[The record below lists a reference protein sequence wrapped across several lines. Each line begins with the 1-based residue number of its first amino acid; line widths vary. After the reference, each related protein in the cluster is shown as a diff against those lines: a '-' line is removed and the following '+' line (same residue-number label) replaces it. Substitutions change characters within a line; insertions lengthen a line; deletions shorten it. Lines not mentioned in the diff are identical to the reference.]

1 MTPARRTYPLAGLV
15 LLLLAVY
22 LLLSVLGVIPA
33 GVQDLL
39 GRAWPALLVLAGLA
53 ILLRGRTPFS
63 SALAVI
69 GALAVAGVI
78 GVAAF
83 QSRAAQ
89 PSTETQQAI
98 NQPIPA
104 DLSLLRVRLAL
115 DATELNVTSGLTP
128 DGVKGQFTGNAAS
141 QIAIA
146 YEEAAD
152 RSATLTL
159 TQTRPDGVP
168 RLDQVGRG
176 VLDLELPPDVPLD
189 VEFLGSD
196 GDATFNLNDVA
207 LERLTVD
214 LPVGDLVVTLPNY
227 QPIQVPPG
235 EQNGALT
242 AATGNLALFI
252 PQSVAARLELNR
264 GSSGIDPQFDPDQ
277 FNFLV
282 GDVLES
288 RTIDLAPFA
297 LNYTVTVPRGQIRVE
312 SLQN

>member
-1 MTPARRTYPLAGLV
+1 MTSGRRTYPLAGLV

-22 LLLSVLGVIPA
+22 VLLGALGVVPS

-39 GRAWPALLVLAGLA
+39 LRAWPALLVLAGLA

-63 SALAVI
+63 SILAVV
-69 GALAVAGVI
+69 GALVIAGVI

-83 QSRAAQ
+83 QSRSAQ

-141 QIAIA
+141 QIAVT
-146 YEEAAD
+146 YEETAD

-176 VLDLELPPDVPLD
+176 VLELELPPDVPLD

-207 LERLTVD
+207 LERLTAN

-264 GSSGIDPQFDPDQ
+264 GNSGIDPQFDPNQ

-288 RTIDLAPFA
+288 RTIDQAPFA

>member
-1 MTPARRTYPLAGLV
+1 
-15 LLLLAVY
+15 
-22 LLLSVLGVIPA
+22 
-33 GVQDLL
+33 
-39 GRAWPALLVLAGLA
+39 
-53 ILLRGRTPFS
+53 
-63 SALAVI
+63 
-69 GALAVAGVI
+69 
-78 GVAAF
+78 
-83 QSRAAQ
+83 
-89 PSTETQQAI
+89 
-98 NQPIPA
+98 
-104 DLSLLRVRLAL
+104 
-115 DATELNVTSGLTP
+115 
-128 DGVKGQFTGNAAS
+128 VKGQFTGNAAS

-146 YEEAAD
+146 YEEADD

-227 QPIQVPPG
+227 QPIQVPSG

-242 AATGNLALFI
+242 AGSGNLALFV

-264 GSSGIDPQFDPDQ
+264 GNSGIEPQFDPDQ